1 MQEKKAAEVTLMDM
15 KDLTYFTDY
24 FVICCGESEPQ
35 IRSIYKYIDEKM
47 SAEGIEAH
55 HIEGRSEG
63 GWILMDYRD
72 FVVHIFSPQKRSFYD
87 LERLWADAPRMNFK
101 DQTSKAP
108 ALT

>member
-72 FVVHIFSPQKRSFYD
+72 FVGSHF
-87 LERLWADAPRMNFK
+87 LAA
-101 DQTSKAP
+101 KAKF
-108 ALT
+108 L